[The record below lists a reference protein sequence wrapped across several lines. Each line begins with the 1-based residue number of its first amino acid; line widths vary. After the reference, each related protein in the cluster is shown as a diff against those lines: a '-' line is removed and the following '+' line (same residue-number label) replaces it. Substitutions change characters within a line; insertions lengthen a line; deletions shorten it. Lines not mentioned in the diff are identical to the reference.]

1 MKRIN
6 LQLFALKLNTD
17 ASIVDYLKSNGQDS
31 SYGNR
36 KKLAGQYGI
45 NNYTGTADQ
54 NKQLLEKLKKSG
66 ATSTTSKTATAT
78 GAGVS
83 AAGAAQQTAQKANNN
98 AVQAAGNAAMQ
109 AATTVLQ
116 NKTPEQE
123 IATTGN
129 AAAEVPEVAPVQQNA
144 GFTPTA
150 APTFTP
156 TQTQTPEF
164 VQNAAPKYKGPTT
177 QAQQATALDQRLPA
191 ETLAAINSQFQ
202 VSQAYQQAMDYTN
215 GLLQQLNGGK
225 TSYTDQI
232 SQLLEQYQNREKF
245 SYDADSDPLF
255 QQALSSA
262 MRSGKTA
269 MQDTMGQAAA
279 LTGGYGSSYAT
290 NAGQNAYNQ
299 YLQEAYDAMPEYY
312 QLAMEAYNMEGDN
325 LLSQLALLEN
335 ADAREYDRLY
345 NAYNANYNA
354 AQNMYGQEYGAWQ
367 DRVNNAYNYAG
378 MLNSDYWQ
386 QMEYDE
392 SVRQHEQNFQYQQ
405 YLDQLE
411 QNRWQ
416 NEFEYQQHKD
426 KISQDNYDREFAY
439 QHYLDALQQNN
450 WQNQFDYQQYL
461 DSISQGNYEKEFEY
475 QQSQDKQ
482 NQQNWQDEFDYQKQ
496 QDSVAQENYKDEF
509 EYQKEQDK
517 QAQSNYEKEFAY
529 QQSQDK
535 QAQSNYENEF
545 EYQKQQDAISQGNW
559 EKEYSQAVNEFNQ
572 SFAEDQRQFN
582 ESMTED
588 KRQFDES
595 MAEDKRQFDESL
607 SYDKDRTAQEQANYE
622 REMALKESQAQAEAN
637 GEEYE
642 YKTPTE
648 KMFTA
653 GLQAAIQ
660 GGENAVVAYC
670 DTIGDYDGF
679 AIVDYCQKKLTFTK
693 TKDTI
698 NGLWG
703 VDHNDVF
710 QDGYGQTYTLKE
722 IAELMGL
729 SKERQKEL
737 TKLGE
742 GETLDLFTA
751 K

>member
-1 MKRIN
+1 MGKIN

-17 ASIVDYLKSNGQDS
+17 SSVVDYLKSNGQDS
-31 SYGNR
+31 SYNNR
-36 KKLAGQYGI
+36 KKLANQYGI
-45 NNYTGTADQ
+45 SNYTGTADQ
-54 NKQLLEKLKKSG
+54 NKQLLERIKNSSAASTANKTTSG
-66 ATSTTSKTATAT
+66 ATIGAAVGATTAQITNTAASDVTNAATQAAEAVLSGQNIQGITDIAEATA
-78 GAGVS
+78 VS
-83 AAGAAQQTAQKANNN
+83 
-98 AVQAAGNAAMQ
+98 
-109 AATTVLQ
+109 
-116 NKTPEQE
+116 
-123 IATTGN
+123 
-129 AAAEVPEVAPVQQNA
+129 EVAPVQQNT

-150 APTFTP
+150 APTYTS
-156 TQTQTPEF
+156 TQTTVPEF
-164 VQNAAPKYKGPTT
+164 VQSAAPQYKGQTT
-177 QAQQATALDQRLPA
+177 HAQQATALDQRLPA
-191 ETLAAINSQFQ
+191 DTLAAINSQFQ

-215 GLLQQLNGGK
+215 SLLQQLNGGK
-225 TSYTDQI
+225 TSYADQI
-232 SQLLEQYQNREKF
+232 SQLLEQYQSREKF

-262 MRSGKTA
+262 MHSGKTA
-269 MQDTMGQAAA
+269 MQDTIGQAAA
-279 LTGGYGSSYAT
+279 LSGGYTSSYAS
-290 NAGQNAYNQ
+290 NVGQNVYNQ
-299 YLQEAYDAMPEYY
+299 YLREAYDAMPEYY

-345 NAYNANYNA
+345 NAYNANYNT
-354 AQNMYGQEYGAWQ
+354 AQNMYSQEYGAWQ

-405 YLDQLE
+405 YLNQLE

-439 QHYLDALQQNN
+439 QNYLDALQQNN

-475 QQSQDKQ
+475 QQSQDAQ
-482 NQQNWQDEFDYQKQ
+482 NQQNWKDEFDYQKE
-496 QDSVAQENYKDEF
+496 QDSIAQDNYKNEF
-509 EYQKEQDK
+509 DYQKE
-517 QAQSNYEKEFAY
+517 
-529 QQSQDK
+529 QDK

-545 EYQKQQDAISQGNW
+545 EYQKQQDNIAQGNW
-559 EKEYSQAVNEFNQ
+559 EKEYNQAVNEFNQ
-572 SFAEDQRQFN
+572 SFAEDQRQF
-582 ESMTED
+582 
-588 KRQFDES
+588 DES
-595 MAEDKRQFDESL
+595 LAEDKRQFDESL

-710 QDGYGQTYTLKE
+710 QDGYGQTYTLDE
-722 IAELMGL
+722 IAELLGL
-729 SKERQKEL
+729 SKAQQKEL
-737 TKLGE
+737 TALEE
-742 GETLDLFTA
+742 GATLDLFTA